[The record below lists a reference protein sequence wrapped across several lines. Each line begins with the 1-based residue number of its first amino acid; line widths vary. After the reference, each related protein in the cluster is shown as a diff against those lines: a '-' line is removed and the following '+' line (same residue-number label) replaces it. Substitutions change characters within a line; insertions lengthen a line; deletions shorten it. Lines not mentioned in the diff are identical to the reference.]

1 MMEERMTELE
11 MRYMLQQELI
21 QQLSDVVLQQGRELD
36 ALRRQLELLRSRQ
49 NEAPGPAASEE
60 KPPHY

>member
-1 MMEERMTELE
+1 MTELE
-11 MRYMLQQELI
+11 MRYTLQQELI

-49 NEAPGPAASEE
+49 NEAPSPAASEE